1 MEAEKLS
8 ILRSFLGR
16 PFNNGAEN
24 LYTCPYCRHHKKKL
38 SINVEKNVWKC
49 WICNKSGRNL
59 FSLVKKFGS
68 RENIS
73 SWQKFSNFVEI
84 SRFEDVFSTKKE
96 EKVKQIVT
104 LPEEFRTLT
113 SKNLPLTAKQPLN
126 YLRKRGITRDV
137 ILKWKLGY
145 CLSGEYRNRIIV
157 PSFDEEGELNYF
169 IARTFTDDYMKYK
182 NPPVSKDIVF
192 NELMIDWDEDITLVE
207 GVFDCFKSQN
217 SIPLLGSSLNENSCI
232 FQKIMLKSRK
242 VYFAL
247 DKDAEKKENKLIKL
261 FQSYGIE
268 VFKINLGDK
277 EDMGEVELGEF
288 KKLKQSANFT
298 ENDNYLIG
306 KIKEI

>member
-1 MEAEKLS
+1 
-8 ILRSFLGR
+8 
-16 PFNNGAEN
+16 
-24 LYTCPYCRHHKKKL
+24 
-38 SINVEKNVWKC
+38 
-49 WICNKSGRNL
+49 
-59 FSLVKKFGS
+59 
-68 RENIS
+68 
-73 SWQKFSNFVEI
+73 
-84 SRFEDVFSTKKE
+84 
-96 EKVKQIVT
+96 
-104 LPEEFRTLT
+104 
-113 SKNLPLTAKQPLN
+113 
-126 YLRKRGITRDV
+126 
-137 ILKWKLGY
+137 
-145 CLSGEYRNRIIV
+145 V